1 MAEKIALDIQINTLN
16 SAKSVKELKDG
27 ISNLTK
33 ELQNVDKGSQDFKNI
48 SDSIG
53 NAKNKLRELN
63 IDALNNAKSIGDLKN
78 GIKDLTKELETL
90 PEGSAEFQKTAAAI
104 GNAKDKLGDLNQE
117 VAQTTTKAGKF
128 QAILGIG
135 QQIAAGFQTAQS
147 AMALFGDESEAVK
160 KSLEKAQAAMQFV
173 QGLKEL
179 EGIMDAFKNAKA
191 VILDFGKSAMI
202 AIRAVTA
209 AIAANPIGALLTAI
223 VALVAVIGIL
233 AATEDDETEALRE
246 NINERQKSID
256 AIDREKEVAARN
268 AKFRL
273 DLAKAQGKSEKE
285 LFEIEQD
292 TRKKREKEI
301 EKENNLYKEQFL
313 QLNKLRKDADDDE
326 QKDLV
331 KQMNDLRAKI
341 VKNNDEKIQLENDFQ
356 IKKATLATADIK
368 KEEEKLKEQQAKD
381 KEAAKQ
387 RVELQKELNKQLA
400 QARIDSID
408 DDREKAKAQEIFNYE
423 QSKKELETKFKGQKE
438 LNDLLFELEM
448 KHKNALSEIDN
459 NFNIAEDKKK
469 KEREDKAKAEAD
481 KKREEELAGIKKDQA
496 DQLSEYET
504 RIKTQQRL
512 GEDSTAL
519 ELEAAKYK
527 LDTILNDENAS
538 YEQRLAAQEE
548 YNAKVKEL
556 DDKAAEEKKAIKEAE
571 LNLISD
577 SLKLASDMIT
587 FYAKGDEASQKK
599 AFEINK
605 KVQLAMA
612 TIDMYRGIM
621 GAFESAMDSPL
632 AGIFPAYPYIQAAMA
647 GAYGLM
653 NINKIAQTQYE
664 SASSGA
670 AGGMEGAASGAG
682 GAMSAPLQG
691 GVNNTSTMLENLG
704 QGQQEQ
710 KPIKAYVLQTD
721 VASEDQK
728 IKAIENKSKIE

>member
-1 MAEKIALDIQINTLN
+1 MAEKIALDIQISTLN
-16 SAKSVKELKDG
+16 SAESIGALKTGIKEL
-27 ISNLTK
+27 T
-33 ELQNVDKGSQDFKNI
+33 
-48 SDSIG
+48 
-53 NAKNKLRELN
+53 RELE
-63 IDALNNAKSIGDLKN
+63 K
-78 GIKDLTKELETL
+78 L
-90 PEGSAEFQKTAAAI
+90 PEGSEQFKKTAEAI
-104 GNAKDKLGDLNQE
+104 GNAKDKLADLNEE
-117 VAQTTTKAGKF
+117 VVQTTTKAGKF
-128 QAILGIG
+128 QAVLGIG
-135 QQIAAGFQTAQS
+135 QQIAAGFQLAQS
-147 AMALFGDESEAVK
+147 AVALFGEESEAVG
-160 KSLEKAQAAMQFV
+160 KALQKVQAAMGFIQAI
-173 QGLKEL
+173 KEL
-179 EGIMDAFKNAKA
+179 EGLGDAWKNFKTVA
-191 VILDFGKSAMI
+191 VDALKGVK
-202 AIRAVTA
+202 TG
-209 AIAANPIGALLTAI
+209 IAATGIGLLVVALGTI
-223 VALVAVIGIL
+223 VAYW
-233 AATEDDETEALRE
+233 ED
-246 NINERQKSID
+246 I
-256 AIDREKEVAARN
+256 
-268 AKFRL
+268 
-273 DLAKAQGKSEKE
+273 KE
-285 LFEIEQD
+285 LVSGVSE
-292 TRKKREKEI
+292 
-301 EKENNLYKEQFL
+301 
-313 QLNKLRKDADDDE
+313 E
-326 QKDLV
+326 QKDLLEAQTKAADAAKANLEAV
-331 KQMNDLRAKI
+331 SKQENILKLQGKTEKEILQLKQAATKEQILALKAQLTTQESMRQSQIETAKRNRDILEGILKFLTVPITFLLKTVDTVGEVLGKDFGLEEGLYKNVAELVFDPEETQKNADDSIQKTKDALR
-341 VKNNDEKIQLENDFQ
+341 DLEN
-356 IKKATLATADIK
+356 
-368 KEEEKLKEQQAKD
+368 QQAGFQLSINKINED
-381 KEAAKQ
+381 AVAKAKEAAKQ
-387 RVELQKELNKQLA
+387 RIELQKELNNQLA

-481 KKREEELAGIKKDQA
+481 KKREELLAGIKKDQA

-556 DDKAAEEKKAIKEAE
+556 DNKAAEDKKAIKEAE

-670 AGGMEGAASGAG
+670 AGGMEGAAGGAG